1 MYWISRC
8 HFFRLK
14 LLAETTSTLLAF
26 PDYKSTA
33 FGDKNVYYMAINR
46 KVVGAFKE
54 VFKFDEIIDEN
65 HLDFFHG
72 GFKSEADCPYKCDI
86 KQYGDCATSLAMSPA
101 TQVKTAGTNEYTYY
115 SGNLKY

>member
-1 MYWISRC
+1 M
-8 HFFRLK
+8 
-14 LLAETTSTLLAF
+14 
-26 PDYKSTA
+26 A

-86 KQYGDCATSLAMSPA
+86 K
-101 TQVKTAGTNEYTYY
+101 
-115 SGNLKY
+115 